1 MSEKIAVYPG
11 TFDPMTKGH
20 FDLIVRAA
28 QLFDKIIVAVAATST
43 KKYALFPAEE
53 RMEMIREDAAA
64 AGLKNVEVKKLE
76 GLLVD
81 FCRAEGARIVL
92 RGVRAYSDFE
102 YESQLAFT
110 NRRLSGE
117 LETLFLM
124 PSAQLAYVTASTV
137 RELVSFGGDTAPFVT
152 PAVERRLQVK
162 RQERKGAQQ

>member
-28 QLFDKIIVAVAATST
+28 RLFDKIIVAVAATST

-53 RMEMIREDAAA
+53 RMAMIREDVKSAALA
-64 AGLKNVEVKKLE
+64 NVEVKKLD

-81 FCRAEGARIVL
+81 FCRREGARIVL

-110 NRRLSGE
+110 NRQLSGE

-137 RELVSFGGDTAPFVT
+137 RELVNFGGDASQFVT
-152 PAVERRLQVK
+152 PAVERHLLA
-162 RQERKGAQQ
+162 RQSQRMGAKS

>member
-28 QLFDKIIVAVAATST
+28 RLFDKIIVAVAATST

-53 RMEMIREDAAA
+53 RMDMIREDVAATA
-64 AGLKNVEVKKLE
+64 LDNVEVRRLD

-81 FCRAEGARIVL
+81 FCREVDARIVL
-92 RGVRAYSDFE
+92 RGVRVYSDFE

-110 NRRLSGE
+110 NRLLSGD

-137 RELVSFGGDTAPFVT
+137 RELASFGGDTAPFVT
-152 PAVERRLQVK
+152 PAVERRLAAK
-162 RQERKGAQQ
+162 RAERMGGVQ